1 MFSPQDLGCY
11 NLKLL
16 SRSKRKVA
24 WKTVIFT
31 ATGAA
36 ICLGFILLL
45 ILCFLPPSKA
55 RPISSAHPVATAK
68 VEAGKLSRT
77 ITGTA
82 NISSS
87 SEREIPLSVSSED
100 EVGVISAVPVNAG
113 KPVPYC
119 HTLLEISG
127 RPLLALQGLIPAYRD
142 LHIGDTGNDVT
153 QLQKA
158 LNSCGYSVAADGQLG
173 KYTAQLVAKLYRNNG
188 YAPAQNPKTRNAR
201 QDTPG
206 KKPQAESDTNITEN
220 ETASDDSLVIPR
232 SEAAFIPA
240 NSTITALPKL
250 GSYLGEKTS
259 VKIGVGAPLAIL
271 ELDAKQILKLREGLP
286 IKLESGQWNN
296 ETTLPAIPNS
306 PDSNDRDE
314 EQNSQPTYTLRIPL
328 NNPPN
333 NALTTCQWSVTI
345 GSNTTYP
352 FTVPAAAIRED
363 NRGTY
368 VQKKTGDSTQK
379 TYVEIIESGDGAVA
393 IKGAVKTGETVLLG
407 DK

>member
-1 MFSPQDLGCY
+1 MKFL
-11 NLKLL
+11 N
-16 SRSKRKVA
+16 RSKRRVA

-36 ICLGFILLL
+36 ICLGFVLLL
-45 ILCFLPPSKA
+45 TLSFLSPSKA

-77 ITGTA
+77 LTGTA

-100 EVGVISAVPVNAG
+100 EVGVISALPVSAG

-119 HTLLEISG
+119 HALLEISG
-127 RPLLALQGLIPAYRD
+127 RPLLALNGLIPAYRD
-142 LHIGDTGNDVT
+142 LHIGDSGKDVT

-158 LNSCGYSVAADGQLG
+158 LKSCGYSVAADGHLG
-173 KYTAQLVAKLYRNNG
+173 KYTAQLVARLYRNNG
-188 YAPAQNPKTRNAR
+188 YAPAQNPNKRNSS
-201 QDTPG
+201 QDTSDNKSQP
-206 KKPQAESDTNITEN
+206 ESDAKSTDN
-220 ETASDDSLVIPR
+220 ETGSDDSLVIPR
-232 SEAAFIPA
+232 SEVAYLPA
-240 NSTITALPKL
+240 NSTITALPDL
-250 GSYLGEKTS
+250 GSYLGEKSS

-271 ELDAKQILKLREGLP
+271 KLDAKQILKLREGLP

-306 PDSNDRDE
+306 PDSNDSDE
-314 EQNSQPTYTLRIPL
+314 EQSSEPTYTLRIPL

-352 FTVPAAAIRED
+352 FTVPEAAIRED
-363 NRGTY
+363 NKGTY

-393 IKGAVKTGETVLLG
+393 IKGAVKTGEIVLLG
-407 DK
+407 GK

>member
-1 MFSPQDLGCY
+1 M
-11 NLKLL
+11 
-16 SRSKRKVA
+16 
-24 WKTVIFT
+24 
-31 ATGAA
+31 
-36 ICLGFILLL
+36 
-45 ILCFLPPSKA
+45 
-55 RPISSAHPVATAK
+55 
-68 VEAGKLSRT
+68 
-77 ITGTA
+77 
-82 NISSS
+82 
-87 SEREIPLSVSSED
+87 
-100 EVGVISAVPVNAG
+100 
-113 KPVPYC
+113 
-119 HTLLEISG
+119 
-127 RPLLALQGLIPAYRD
+127 
-142 LHIGDTGNDVT
+142 
-153 QLQKA
+153 
-158 LNSCGYSVAADGQLG
+158 
-173 KYTAQLVAKLYRNNG
+173 
-188 YAPAQNPKTRNAR
+188 
-201 QDTPG
+201 
-206 KKPQAESDTNITEN
+206 
-220 ETASDDSLVIPR
+220 
-232 SEAAFIPA
+232 
-240 NSTITALPKL
+240 
-250 GSYLGEKTS
+250 
-259 VKIGVGAPLAIL
+259 AIL